1 MEGGG
6 GRGVDG
12 GTRPRAGGVVGLC
25 LGRLAA
31 VEDAHEG
38 ARFGNEGWAAGA
50 SLTQLR
56 RVHAFHVPGRNKGRR

>member
-1 MEGGG
+1 MN
-6 GRGVDG
+6 G
-12 GTRPRAGGVVGLC
+12 GTRPWDGGVVALC
-25 LGRLAA
+25 LARLVA

-56 RVHAFHVPGRNKGRR
+56 RVHAFHVTGRNKGRR